1 MLSIELNQNEKLILN
16 LVQDHL
22 KENRKF
28 NIKRLLSLI
37 QSRIKFSEINLNKNG
52 IETILRTLIN
62 KNYLAEGSTLTKP
75 NVLDNEKRNTIYN
88 FILENPGTYFNK
100 LVKNLNLNYNV
111 IIWHLRVL
119 KKFNFIQKTLIDNR
133 IIYFEY
139 NLKLSKAQ
147 KIYFLKKKEV
157 ERIIN
162 FFKENN
168 GGVTK
173 TRLAEALNMHYN
185 TLKNNI
191 NKLEK
196 LSLIK
201 KIKKSNSILYSL
213 NSRKYDDLILNIN

>member
-100 LVKNLNLNYNV
+100 LVKNLNLNSNV
-111 IIWHLRVL
+111 IIWHLKIL
-119 KKFNFIQKTLIDNR
+119 EKFNYIQKTLIDNR
-133 IIYFEY
+133 MIYFKH
-139 NLKLSKAQ
+139 NMNLSKVQ
-147 KIYFLKKKEV
+147 KIYFLKKKEIK
-157 ERIIN
+157 RILN

-168 GGVTK
+168 SGVTK
-173 TRLAEALNMHYN
+173 TRLAESLNMHYN
-185 TLKNNI
+185 TLKKYV

-201 KIKKSNSILYSL
+201 KLEKQNSIVYCL
-213 NSRKYDDLILNIN
+213 NLKKYNDIISNVN